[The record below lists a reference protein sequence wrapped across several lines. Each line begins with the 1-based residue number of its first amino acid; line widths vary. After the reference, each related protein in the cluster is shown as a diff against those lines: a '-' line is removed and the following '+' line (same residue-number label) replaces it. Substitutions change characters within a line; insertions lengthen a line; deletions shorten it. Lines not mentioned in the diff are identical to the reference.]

1 MNDERLPL
9 PPDSVFHYEN
19 EGLLAINL
27 NLILSKESTP
37 AKDVGTTVDKTM
49 LPV

>member
-1 MNDERLPL
+1 MSPF
-9 PPDSVFHYEN
+9 PPVSASHN
-19 EGLLAINL
+19 NIEGHPAKNL